1 MNSVGS
7 NYSFLFNF
15 KESLCQFS
23 SFKPARNWLI
33 FKTRR
38 LWVLKNIRHFELLKR
53 LCILRSDFPLK
64 SKSLGFSSELLES
77 FARPT
82 RDLGLISGHVWRTQ
96 YNMYC
101 APAGLGIPG
110 RSQTLKIT
118 GVSYSSYWDMIPW
131 ECWFCWGFFMF
142 MRHEQNRYN
151 FPLKENEFLQWI
163 SAGCSWIMSIAPI
176 DYKLPWLNTV
186 FNCV

>member
-1 MNSVGS
+1 MGVIK
-7 NYSFLFNF
+7 YQAFWAF
-15 KESLCQFS
+15 KKTMHIKIWF
-23 SFKPARNWLI
+23 SFKKHVPS
-33 FKTRR
+33 
-38 LWVLKNIRHFELLKR
+38 E
-53 LCILRSDFPLK
+53 PE
-64 SKSLGFSSELLES
+64 FSSELLES

-96 YNMYC
+96 YNLYC
-101 APAGLGIPG
+101 APAGLRIPG

-142 MRHEQNRYN
+142 MRREQNRYN

-176 DYKLPWLNTV
+176 DSKLPRLNTV